1 MQSRLREFCFI
12 PEKVDKH
19 ILGFVERSSMSLSKN
34 LRSLLNEKNLTVAQL
49 ARQSGVPAKTIY
61 HWLNGQQPRKVD
73 HLFKICDVL
82 AISLDE
88 LYGREARKKI
98 DTLPA
103 DLFAGVYEV
112 FLRPASKRR
121 G

>member
-1 MQSRLREFCFI
+1 
-12 PEKVDKH
+12 
-19 ILGFVERSSMSLSKN
+19 MSLSKN
-34 LRSLLNEKNLTVAQL
+34 LRGLLSKKNLTVAQL

-61 HWLNGQQPRKVD
+61 HWMNGQQPRKVE
-73 HLFKICDVL
+73 HLFRICDVL

-88 LYGREARKKI
+88 LYGREVRRNLEA
-98 DTLPA
+98 LPP

-112 FLRPASKRR
+112 YLRPTSKRR